1 MGGVVWEIQFFK
13 TVETMAQRLDFVKAY
28 IPFLLYNGIP
38 LKEGLD
44 KKCNSI
50 FSATIIENLANIL
63 VFLIKQSIRKAVSI
77 LQI

>member
-1 MGGVVWEIQFFK
+1 
-13 TVETMAQRLDFVKAY
+13 MAQRLDFVKAY

-38 LKEGLD
+38 LKEVLD
-44 KKCNSI
+44 KCNSI

-63 VFLIKQSIRKAVSI
+63 IFLIKQSIRKAVSI